1 MLNTIKYLNDNEINW
16 FPVSIKDKKP
26 NFGDTYKNIFVKKLT
41 EDADCLE
48 ELENRMEEKTDS
60 SYIKICADTN
70 YMLSNEILCS
80 KSQQIFTD
88 EKLYMKGFIISI
100 DTSDIIQLDIDI
112 DTDDDLKKLSKNGR
126 SQYNELKKEYPYYK
140 SLSKK
145 NGLHIF
151 LIDKNDKKLTS
162 KLKNCFNSKIVI
174 SDYNKWKNNE
184 EGESINKDYGY
195 IEVMCGRPLWCGE
208 DLQNV
213 KKKIGGAKAIS
224 VLNNIFKPTF
234 IENNKKKTKKEMDAF
249 VSLNTI
255 EPPSPVRN
263 NLNKNIDNTN
273 FDEIC
278 EYLNNIKPSN
288 FDSNST
294 FLKIVYCLCKDK
306 EDRYKKVLFDIGKN
320 SSKSKDNYEE
330 WFDKLYRDGKIKSTF
345 KTPYTII
352 TLSKDSNLYK
362 HYEIYN
368 KYNSKEHISQ
378 FLPEELACIFYEN
391 NEDNFKVVK
400 SEKCGE
406 PPEVYFYND
415 SDFTWSNEE
424 KNKFR
429 IIKRNIYLDI
439 TEYLKNKK
447 QSLEKK
453 LETCEESDSFI
464 IEKKLEKVQS
474 TINSLGKTELRTA
487 ICECLIQKINTENQ
501 EECDF
506 DSNGLIL
513 PFKNCIYDF
522 KQNTVRDFYKTDN
535 ILTKIP
541 YEYRSPCEDN
551 YIEVTNFLTSLFPC
565 DLIFK
570 KIDTSTPQG
579 KFRNIYRRIKFNNF
593 KLKKYTGEQVDKKT
607 GELITKNKWYGFEVD
622 IIHREDYWDVI
633 YTLATGL
640 VGINIPYINI
650 FNGEGCNGKSVICDI
665 MKNIVGINKF
675 YAAMKGNNLCED
687 IEVGKPQPQWANIDM
702 KRFVTFQEPN
712 ENKELCVATLKYIT
726 ENTIEARALHS
737 NKTTVR
743 VVASYVLNCNA
754 MLPVDGAS
762 NNALERRMK
771 DMGFPHQFC
780 NTKEEFVK
788 GTQIKYNKNK
798 RIKSIVF
805 KYMGIKNI
813 LYAEHSF
820 QEEAK
825 FSLLKY
831 LLGFIKGFEKKYGK
845 PIYDCDWKYSSIV
858 ENRTRE
864 YLGSGDRI
872 TEFMNTNLVADNI
885 KSYIK
890 LSDLYKAFTE
900 RSEFYKTAKS
910 SIKDKYSK
918 NKFFHLIS
926 QSKSYYSKYRASKEV
941 KEGNGNRKN
950 LGAVLVEFR
959 LKTLDEVKNDN
970 SSKLLDSENEISD
983 SEEDIENE
991 IIPYET
997 DSD

>member
-80 KSQQIFTD
+80 KSQQIFTE
-88 EKLYMKGFIISI
+88 EKLYMNGFIISI

-368 KYNSKEHISQ
+368 KYNSKEYISQ
-378 FLPEELACIFYEN
+378 M
-391 NEDNFKVVK
+391 
-400 SEKCGE
+400 
-406 PPEVYFYND
+406 
-415 SDFTWSNEE
+415 W
-424 KNKFR
+424 
-429 IIKRNIYLDI
+429 
-439 TEYLKNKK
+439 
-447 QSLEKK
+447 
-453 LETCEESDSFI
+453 
-464 IEKKLEKVQS
+464 
-474 TINSLGKTELRTA
+474 RT
-487 ICECLIQKINTENQ
+487 T
-501 EECDF
+501 
-506 DSNGLIL
+506 
-513 PFKNCIYDF
+513 
-522 KQNTVRDFYKTDN
+522 R
-535 ILTKIP
+535 
-541 YEYRSPCEDN
+541 
-551 YIEVTNFLTSLFPC
+551 SLF
-565 DLIFK
+565 L
-570 KIDTSTPQG
+570 
-579 KFRNIYRRIKFNNF
+579 
-593 KLKKYTGEQVDKKT
+593 
-607 GELITKNKWYGFEVD
+607 
-622 IIHREDYWDVI
+622 
-633 YTLATGL
+633 
-640 VGINIPYINI
+640 
-650 FNGEGCNGKSVICDI
+650 
-665 MKNIVGINKF
+665 
-675 YAAMKGNNLCED
+675 
-687 IEVGKPQPQWANIDM
+687 
-702 KRFVTFQEPN
+702 
-712 ENKELCVATLKYIT
+712 
-726 ENTIEARALHS
+726 
-737 NKTTVR
+737 
-743 VVASYVLNCNA
+743 
-754 MLPVDGAS
+754 
-762 NNALERRMK
+762 
-771 DMGFPHQFC
+771 
-780 NTKEEFVK
+780 
-788 GTQIKYNKNK
+788 
-798 RIKSIVF
+798 
-805 KYMGIKNI
+805 
-813 LYAEHSF
+813 
-820 QEEAK
+820 
-825 FSLLKY
+825 
-831 LLGFIKGFEKKYGK
+831 
-845 PIYDCDWKYSSIV
+845 
-858 ENRTRE
+858 
-864 YLGSGDRI
+864 
-872 TEFMNTNLVADNI
+872 
-885 KSYIK
+885 
-890 LSDLYKAFTE
+890 
-900 RSEFYKTAKS
+900 
-910 SIKDKYSK
+910 
-918 NKFFHLIS
+918 
-926 QSKSYYSKYRASKEV
+926 
-941 KEGNGNRKN
+941 
-950 LGAVLVEFR
+950 
-959 LKTLDEVKNDN
+959 
-970 SSKLLDSENEISD
+970 
-983 SEEDIENE
+983 
-991 IIPYET
+991 
-997 DSD
+997 